1 VLVTDLFLC
10 VMFNGVFVKLF
21 FSPDQ
26 LAHNPQKE
34 ISDGALVDAVEVP
47 MRAEMVFDALTKLP
61 QIDHVPMHDLGRAP
75 IERVHDHDY
84 VSFLEQFGALWADA
98 GRGGEAF
105 PFVWP
110 GRDFRTDKVPHHL
123 DGKLGF
129 YSFDAGT
136 PLTGKTY
143 GAAYASAQ
151 SALNGAQALVQGEQA
166 AFALCRPP
174 GHHAGKNYYGGYC
187 FFNNAAVAAQYLR
200 DQGAARV
207 SIFDVD
213 YHHGNGTQ
221 AIFYDRADV
230 QFLSVHADPLEEYP
244 YFLGHADERGIGEGE
259 GHTHNYPL
267 PLGTEAK
274 AFKAAIENGLAEI
287 DRFDPDYLIISLGVD
302 FFEGDPISQFKLTH
316 ADMPAIGALL
326 KGAGR
331 PTLLVMEGGYAVD
344 DLGRNVAALID
355 GFLRS

>member
-1 VLVTDLFLC
+1 
-10 VMFNGVFVKLF
+10 MKLF

-26 LAHNPQKE
+26 MAHNPQKE
-34 ISDGALVDAVEVP
+34 ISDGKLVDAVETP
-47 MRAEMVFDALTKLP
+47 QRAQMVFEALKDVAGVTHADM
-61 QIDHVPMHDLGRAP
+61 QDFGRKP
-75 IERVHDHDY
+75 IEQVHDTGYID
-84 VSFLEQFGALWADA
+84 FLHAFGDLWVEA
-98 GRGGEAF
+98 GREGEGF

-123 DGKLGF
+123 DGKLGH

-151 SALNGAQALVQGEQA
+151 SALNGADALLRGDGA
-166 AFALCRPP
+166 AFSLCRPP
-174 GHHAGKNYYGGYC
+174 GHHAGKDYYGGYC
-187 FFNNAAVAAQYLR
+187 FFNNAAIAAQYFR

-221 AIFYDRADV
+221 SIFYHRNDV

-244 YFLGHADERGIGEGE
+244 YFLGHADERGTGMGEGFNF
-259 GHTHNYPL
+259 NYPL
-267 PLGTEAK
+267 PLGTEAPT
-274 AFKAAIENGLAEI
+274 FLHQIQQGLTEI
-287 DRFDPDYLIISLGVD
+287 DRYDPDYLVISLGVD

-316 ADMPAIGALL
+316 PDMTKVGALL
-326 KGAGR
+326 RTNR
-331 PTLLVMEGGYAVD
+331 PTLFVMEGGYAVG
-344 DLGRNVAALID
+344 DLGRNVAAIIA
-355 GFLRS
+355 GFLLD